1 MAVPSRECP
10 STISGSRKNF
20 FTIKGRIPPA
30 EVVPVTTQ
38 AAVAKH
44 AGHIVVLSLYRPNC
58 PKDDRAG
65 RDSTPSPMVRAWA
78 LPLCCFAM
86 TELLFR
92 DDAYLKT
99 ATARVVAVHERGL
112 ELDRTVFYPLGGGQP
127 GDTGA
132 LVRASGERI
141 PIVDTRK
148 GNVVDSVVHIPAA
161 APGLAEVGET
171 VSLEIDWQRRYAL
184 MRLHTALHV
193 MSCVVVAPVT
203 GGNMSPDKGRL
214 DFDIDMSL
222 LDAAKIERET
232 NALIARGLDT
242 ETVWITD
249 EELDA
254 RPDLVK
260 TMSVQPPRGAGRVRL
275 LRIPGIDLQP
285 CGGTHVKNIGEI
297 GAIRVLKIRS
307 EGKHNK
313 RVEIAL
319 A

>member
-1 MAVPSRECP
+1 MS
-10 STISGSRKNF
+10 
-20 FTIKGRIPPA
+20 
-30 EVVPVTTQ
+30 
-38 AAVAKH
+38 
-44 AGHIVVLSLYRPNC
+44 
-58 PKDDRAG
+58 
-65 RDSTPSPMVRAWA
+65 
-78 LPLCCFAM
+78 

-92 DDAYLKT
+92 SDAYLQS
-99 ATARVVAVHERGL
+99 AHAQVIAVHERGI
-112 ELDRTVFYPLGGGQP
+112 ELDRTIFYPMGGGQA

-132 LVRASGERI
+132 LVRANGERVAI
-141 PIVDTRK
+141 ADTRK
-148 GNVVDSVVHIPAA
+148 GDAIDGVLHIA
-161 APGLAEVGET
+161 APSMSLPEVGET
-171 VSLEIDWQRRYAL
+171 LALEIDWQRRYAL

-203 GGNMSPDKGRL
+203 GGNISPEKGRL

-222 LDAAKIERET
+222 LDAERIERET
-232 NALIARGLDT
+232 NALIARGVET

-254 RPDLVK
+254 RPELVK

-285 CGGTHVKNIGEI
+285 CGGTHVKNIAEI

-307 EGKHNK
+307 EGRRNK

-319 A
+319 AG

>member
-1 MAVPSRECP
+1 
-10 STISGSRKNF
+10 
-20 FTIKGRIPPA
+20 
-30 EVVPVTTQ
+30 
-38 AAVAKH
+38 
-44 AGHIVVLSLYRPNC
+44 
-58 PKDDRAG
+58 
-65 RDSTPSPMVRAWA
+65 
-78 LPLCCFAM
+78 M

-92 DDAYLKT
+92 EDAYLKT
-99 ATARVVAVHERGL
+99 ATARVLAVHPQGIELER
-112 ELDRTVFYPLGGGQP
+112 TIFYPMGGGQV

-132 LVRASGERI
+132 LVRANGERI
-141 PIVDTRK
+141 AIADTRK
-148 GNVVDSVVHIPAA
+148 GEMDTVLHVPLQGAVQPDI
-161 APGLAEVGET
+161 GET
-171 VSLEIDWQRRYAL
+171 LTLEIDWARRYSL

-203 GGNMSPDKGRL
+203 GGNISPDKARL

-222 LDAAKIERET
+222 LDAAKIAHDT
-232 NALIARGLDT
+232 NELIARGVQT

-275 LRIPGIDLQP
+275 LSIPGIDLQP

-297 GAIRVLKIRS
+297 GAIRVIKIRS
-307 EGKHNK
+307 EGKRNK